1 MSENQSGAAPFGVRL
16 DAATLA
22 RLDAYAERTGRRR
35 GGAAVRAI
43 VAGLDALDGLPVSA
57 PPSSPPPGPSP
68 VLDTEALA
76 DALADRLAGRL
87 AAAVADRMPTTQA
100 GLPVEPIKAALA
112 GLRAGRVRGAAAG
125 VNRDKG
131 EEAAVLDGVVL
142 DTIVALAH
150 LLGEDADE
158 RDAAVPA
165 GRIVGGPPMGR
176 ERRTGAPDPR
186 GEDAPGRRFADA
198 FIAVRKGRGLSQK
211 AAADAAG
218 VGLSTLQRAEWG
230 ESMRDESLTRLRVWA
245 GL

>member
-1 MSENQSGAAPFGVRL
+1 MSESQSGAAPFGVRL
-16 DAATLA
+16 DAATLT
-22 RLDAYAERTGRRR
+22 RLDAFAERIGRRR

-57 PPSSPPPGPSP
+57 PQSSPPPGLSP
-68 VLDTEALA
+68 VLDADALA
-76 DALADRLAGRL
+76 DALAERLAGRL
-87 AAAVADRMPTTQA
+87 AAAVADRMPTTRG

-150 LLGEDADE
+150 LLGEDAD
-158 RDAAVPA
+158 DAPA

-230 ESMRDESLTRLRVWA
+230 ESMRDESLTRLRTWA

>member
-1 MSENQSGAAPFGVRL
+1 MSESQSGAAPFGVRL
-16 DAATLA
+16 DAATLT
-22 RLDAYAERTGRRR
+22 RLDAFAERIGRRR

-57 PPSSPPPGPSP
+57 SPSSTPSGSPP
-68 VLDTEALA
+68 VLDADALA
-76 DALADRLAGRL
+76 DALAERLAGRL
-87 AAAVADRMPTTQA
+87 AAAVADRMPTTRA

-112 GLRAGRVRGAAAG
+112 SLRAGRVRGAAAG
-125 VNRDKG
+125 VNRDKA

-142 DTIVALAH
+142 DAIVALAH
-150 LLGEDADE
+150 LLGEDHDAD
-158 RDAAVPA
+158 ATPT
-165 GRIVGGPPMGR
+165 GRIVGGPPTGR

-198 FIAVRKGRGLSQK
+198 LREARTARGMSQEAV
-211 AAADAAG
+211 AAAAG

-230 ESMRDESLTRLRVWA
+230 KSVRDESMIRLRTWA